1 MFLFPLLSSGA
12 FDASLIPNSIELDG
26 VNDDLTRV
34 LVDGDANNWTIALW
48 VRFWTLDKV
57 QTVWSANNGT
67 TTGNDK
73 IGLNASNNLTWTFAG
88 STGTTT
94 EVLGDTTGFYHL
106 HATCNAGSF
115 TLSVNGSSVATATG
129 VSLNQGA
136 AAGNTMVWGSGE
148 AGDNAS
154 IYLAQAA
161 FSSVS
166 YPASSFVTNK
176 PRKHS
181 SIAPLISG
189 ANSSLLKFEN
199 ANDLGAT

>member
-1 MFLFPLLSSGA
+1 MFLIPLISDGA
-12 FDASLIPNSIELDG
+12 FDASTIPNAIELDG
-26 VNDDLTRV
+26 SNDDLSRV
-34 LVDGDANNWTIALW
+34 LIAGDANNWTIAAW
-48 VRFWTLDKV
+48 VRFWTLGKV

-94 EVLGDTTGFYHL
+94 EVLGDSTGWYHI

-115 TLSVNGSSVATATG
+115 TLSVNGSSVATAAG

-136 AAGNTMVWGSGE
+136 TAGNTMVWGSGRNS
-148 AGDNAS
+148 DYAS
-154 IYLAQAA
+154 ILLAQAG

-166 YPASSFVTNK
+166 HSASSFVTSR
-176 PRKHS
+176 PRKHPAIS
-181 SIAPLISG
+181 PLISG
-189 ANSSLLKFEN
+189 ANSSLLTFDDEN
-199 ANDLGAT
+199 NLGAA